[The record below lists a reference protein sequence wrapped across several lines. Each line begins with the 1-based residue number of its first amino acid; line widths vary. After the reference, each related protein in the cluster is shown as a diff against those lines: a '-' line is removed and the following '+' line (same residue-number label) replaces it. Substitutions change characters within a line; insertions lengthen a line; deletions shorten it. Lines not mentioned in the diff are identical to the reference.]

1 MCALVKWWPNAIP
14 QSLVFHNFNHEN
26 VVKIIVNMSRHSLN
40 LVKYNMV
47 GSGGKDQ
54 FRGGLTMPAAEVL
67 PLVRKFITHL
77 PISLNLDANLK
88 QNVQCHFYTR
98 SRFQIPEPRKM
109 DRLRNTM
116 VCCSSHPTVSG
127 CSLWPWMTVWLNYLP
142 VLDVHLRYLQYSL
155 LYSQLSVPR
164 CECQL

>member
-67 PLVRKFITHL
+67 VLTAYWPVQNNKIVPTLSYENCMSQIFYFCQRLVSWVLGRPRMARGTIQQS
-77 PISLNLDANLK
+77 SLILRLK
-88 QNVQCHFYTR
+88 YHIDVKNILYYLIWIHGYCPC
-98 SRFQIPEPRKM
+98 I
-109 DRLRNTM
+109 
-116 VCCSSHPTVSG
+116 
-127 CSLWPWMTVWLNYLP
+127 NYL
-142 VLDVHLRYLQYSL
+142 YNSFKI
-155 LYSQLSVPR
+155 
-164 CECQL
+164 

>member
-109 DRLRNTM
+109 DRLRNTII
-116 VCCSSHPTVSG
+116 CCSSHPTVSG
-127 CSLWPWMTVWLNYLP
+127 CSLCLPSTFLPFVFCFFVFCVRLFLVTTV
-142 VLDVHLRYLQYSL
+142 HFFTQAAAAS
-155 LYSQLSVPR
+155 
-164 CECQL
+164 